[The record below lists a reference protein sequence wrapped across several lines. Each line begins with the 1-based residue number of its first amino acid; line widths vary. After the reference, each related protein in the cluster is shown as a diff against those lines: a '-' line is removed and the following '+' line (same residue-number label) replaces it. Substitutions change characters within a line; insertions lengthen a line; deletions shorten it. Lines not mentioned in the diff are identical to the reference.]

1 MNKTIKNILF
11 FTLMATVVIFFSS
24 CNQSKYKGFKQDES
38 GFYYKIH
45 TLVDTSRAAEE
56 GDVILFEYVMRTA
69 DTAFTEDIIT
79 FPVGIEKS
87 LFKGDIGYAMLGRHI
102 GDSLTLIFDA
112 DTFAY
117 YYFNNEFP
125 FEGEEIFM
133 DLIILDM
140 KSKAEIEQME
150 TDFQRELETQESS
163 EEYLR
168 DEYLTANNIKITPT
182 ESGLYFIPKKV
193 GKGKKGEYGKMV
205 SVEYTGKFLDGNVF
219 DSSTGRGPIEFI
231 LGAGQVIPGW
241 EEGIAMMNEGGEAT
255 FIIPS
260 KLAYGSQGARSIPPF
275 STLVFDV
282 KLVEVKELQ

>member
-11 FTLMATVVIFFSS
+11 FTLMATVVIFFSA
-24 CNQSKYKGFKQDES
+24 CNKSKYKGFKQDES

-56 GDVILFEYVMRTA
+56 GDVILFEYIMRTA
-69 DTAFTEDIIT
+69 DSTFAEDIIT
-79 FPVGIEKS
+79 FPVGIEKA

-112 DTFAY
+112 DTFTH
-117 YYFNNEFP
+117 YYFNGNFP
-125 FEGEEIFM
+125 LEGEEIFM
-133 DLIILDM
+133 DLIVLDM
-140 KSKAEIEQME
+140 RSKAELEQME
-150 TDFQRELETQESS
+150 ADFQRELEVQESS

-168 DEYLTANNIKITPT
+168 NEYITTNNIKVSPT
-182 ESGLYFIPKKV
+182 ESGLYYIPKKV
-193 GKGKKGEYGKMV
+193 GKGKKAEYGKMV
-205 SVEYTGKFLDGNVF
+205 SVEYTGKLLNGNVF

-260 KLAYGSQGARSIPPF
+260 KLAYGSQDSGVIPPF